1 MNKMPTPMK
10 FKSIEAKTVKSV
22 SLSIISRALIITIA
36 VGMSNCASLI
46 AKKNTYGASG
56 PAAKINGAEVRLQ
69 VNPQGAENGAF
80 SLSAMVVST
89 TVATMEGPFRWRVE
103 AIGDS
108 SVHQS
113 IVIHRIFTSTEKS
126 KRKEWYPTAKL
137 SKRADFREVKERP
150 GKSRA
155 RYEIPGLLQVT
166 SAKDGK
172 LSILCDIS
180 IWKYGNDYER
190 KMVKFLLDPA
200 QKRQDEFIFLPVEL
214 VKSFGKDLQDME
226 DPSWD
231 Q

>member
-137 SKRADFREVKERP
+137 SKRADFREVKERL

-155 RYEIPGLLQVT
+155 RYEIPRTAASNFRKRRKTKHSLRYFDLEIRQSLRKKNGKILARPR
-166 SAKDGK
+166 AKTPRRIYF
-172 LSILCDIS
+172 LARRIS
-180 IWKYGNDYER
+180 EIIW
-190 KMVKFLLDPA
+190 
-200 QKRQDEFIFLPVEL
+200 
-214 VKSFGKDLQDME
+214 
-226 DPSWD
+226 
-231 Q
+231 